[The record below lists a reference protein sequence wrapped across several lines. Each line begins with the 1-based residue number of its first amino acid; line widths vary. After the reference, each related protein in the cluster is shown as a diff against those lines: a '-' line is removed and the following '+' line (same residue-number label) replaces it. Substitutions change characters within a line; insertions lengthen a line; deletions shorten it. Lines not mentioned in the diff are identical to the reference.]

1 MTKLLYLECTSGI
14 SGDMC
19 AAALLDAG
27 ASEEAVRRA
36 LESLP
41 VEGFAVEISRV
52 KKSGLDVCDFS
63 VVLDAAHENHDHDMA
78 YLHGQGG
85 ASEHGHGHDHDH
97 GHGAPGGHHHRGP
110 AEIAEIIDGAAM
122 TDGAKAI
129 AHRMFGFVADAEA
142 RAHGVPVGEV
152 HFHEVGA
159 VDSIADIIA
168 IAVAADDLAPDGV
181 VVSDLPCGYGTVRCQ
196 HGLIPVPAPA
206 TAFIAEAAGLTLS
219 PVDVEGELVTPHGRR
234 RGRRSAH
241 GSRPSRAIL
250 HQGHRHGR
258 RQTRLRH
265 SRHPPRHDHRACG
278 VIPTVGENPIA
289 LALYCDKVLTSMR
302 DPRAFFARE
311 LCR

>member
-85 ASEHGHGHDHDH
+85 ASEHGHGHAHDHDH

-181 VVSDLPCGYGTVRCQ
+181 VVSDLPCGYGTVRC
-196 HGLIPVPAPA
+196 H
-206 TAFIAEAAGLTLS
+206 
-219 PVDVEGELVTPHGRR
+219 PHGRR

-241 GSRPSRAIL
+241 RVRPSRAL
-250 HQGHRHGR
+250 FHQGHRHGR
-258 RQTRLRH
+258 REARLRH
-265 SRHPPRHDHRACG
+265 PRHPPRHDHRARG
-278 VIPTVGENPIA
+278 VIPTVGENSHCFST
-289 LALYCDKVLTSMR
+289 LL
-302 DPRAFFARE
+302 
-311 LCR
+311 

>member
-97 GHGAPGGHHHRGP
+97 GHAHDHDHGHGAPGDHHHRGP

-181 VVSDLPCGYGTVRCQ
+181 VVSDLPCGYDTVRCQ

-219 PVDVEGELVTPHGRR
+219 PVDVEGELVTPTGAAAAAALRTESVLPER
-234 RGRRSAH
+234 FSIKAIGMGA
-241 GSRPSRAIL
+241 GKRAYATPGIL
-250 HQGHRHGR
+250 
-258 RQTRLRH
+258 
-265 SRHPPRHDHRACG
+265 RAMIIEP
-278 VIPTVGENPIA
+278 VE
-289 LALYCDKVLTSMR
+289 
-302 DPRAFFARE
+302 
-311 LCR
+311 